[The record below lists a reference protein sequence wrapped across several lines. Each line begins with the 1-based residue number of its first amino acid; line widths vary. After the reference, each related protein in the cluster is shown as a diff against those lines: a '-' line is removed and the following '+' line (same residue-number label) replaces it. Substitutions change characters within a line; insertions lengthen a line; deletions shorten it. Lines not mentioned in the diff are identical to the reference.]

1 MTQNMPFFWKQAGPV
16 VYSIALLEDLIGM
29 VPRVWQPH
37 MLCINHFICQLPMPP
52 QTEARDKSRGGLP
65 CKVSLHRKALRKHKS
80 IMLTTGGKA
89 KPGQPGGV
97 CCLNAN
103 PHYALNF
110 QKLQLNLN
118 LLLML
123 CGVSQLKAKPHYP
136 A

>member
-1 MTQNMPFFWKQAGPV
+1 M
-16 VYSIALLEDLIGM
+16 VYSIALLGDLTGM
-29 VPRVWQPH
+29 LPRVWQPH
-37 MLCINHFICQLPMPP
+37 MLCINYFICQLPVPP
-52 QTEARDKSRGGLP
+52 HTEARDKSMEGLP
-65 CKVSLHRKALRKHKS
+65 FEVSLHRKALRKHKG
-80 IMLTTGGKA
+80 IMFAAGGKA

-123 CGVSQLKAKPHYP
+123 CEVSQLKEKPHYP